1 MDALAF
7 GIFGLIAGSFLN
19 VVIVRRGAKSLGG
32 RSACM
37 SCGVQLPWYD
47 MVPVFSWL
55 ALRGRCRSCGSR
67 ISMQYPLVEAGTA
80 CLFALMGAAPMGLL
94 PRIGALPLLGLLIVI
109 AVYDIR
115 HTIIPDEWV
124 YSFAGLTLVYQ
135 FIFPVPAGFGTAL
148 LLLAGP
154 AAALPLFLLWLFSK
168 GAWMGLG
175 DPKLALG
182 IGWLLGPLWG
192 VWAVFFS
199 FIIGALVSVL
209 ILLPLPYIVRFA
221 GKTARLRDRVFGRG
235 QGIARLNRQS
245 ARFTMKSEVP
255 FGPFLVGSCIF
266 VWFSLLYHIPL
277 PL

>member
-1 MDALAF
+1 MLDAL
-7 GIFGLIAGSFLN
+7 IFGLFGLIVGSFLN
-19 VVIVRRGAKSLGG
+19 VVIVRRGGKSLGG

-37 SCGVQLPWYD
+37 SCGVQIRWYD
-47 MVPVFSWL
+47 NIPLLSWL
-55 ALRGRCRSCGSR
+55 VLRGRCRSCGSR
-67 ISMQYPLVEAGTA
+67 ISVQYPLVETGTA
-80 CLFALMGAAPMGLL
+80 CLFALSGAAPIELL
-94 PRIGALPLLGLLIVI
+94 PRIGALPILALLLMIT
-109 AVYDIR
+109 VYDLR

-124 YSFAGLTLVYQ
+124 YLLAALALVYQ
-135 FIFPVPAGFGTAL
+135 FTFPAPVGFGTAL

-182 IGWLLGPLWG
+182 VGWLLGPLWG

-199 FIIGALVSVL
+199 FIVGAFVSVF
-209 ILLPLPYIVRFA
+209 ILLPLPHIMRFA
-221 GKTARLRDRVFGRG
+221 SET
-235 QGIARLNRQS
+235 GIARLNRQS

>member
-1 MDALAF
+1 MDALVF
-7 GIFGLIAGSFLN
+7 GLFGLIVGSFLN
-19 VVIVRRGAKSLGG
+19 VVVVRRGGKSLGG

-37 SCGVQLPWYD
+37 SCGAQIRWYD
-47 MVPVFSWL
+47 NIPLVSWL
-55 ALRGRCRSCGSR
+55 ALGGRCRSCRSR
-67 ISMQYPLVEAGTA
+67 ISIQYPLVELGTG
-80 CLFALMGAAPMGLL
+80 CLFALMGAAPIDLL
-94 PRIGALPLLGLLIVI
+94 PRIGALPVLALLIVI

-124 YSFAGLTLVYQ
+124 YPFAALALVYQ
-135 FIFPVPAGFGTAL
+135 FVFPAQVGFGTAL
-148 LLLAGP
+148 ILLAGP

-182 IGWLLGPLWG
+182 VGWLLGPLWG

-199 FIIGALVSVL
+199 FIIGAFVSVF
-209 ILLPLPYIVRFA
+209 ILLPLPYIMRLA
-221 GKTARLRDRVFGRG
+221 GKT
-235 QGIARLNRQS
+235 GIARLS
-245 ARFTMKSEVP
+245 TGPVRFTMKSEVP